1 MFTIQQGIPC
11 FTLTL
16 CASRRSFGPRTGHW
30 HVYAPRRV
38 CGGRHTKGDHPHV
51 VRLPS
56 RRSRWRRRHDRSR
69 RGGRILA
76 AKRREQTVHR
86 TAWAVRLA
94 RKHAD
99 RESHER
105 GIKCVQPPLLLHVPT
120 VRLTGFLFCSP
131 PSHRLQDDPIYGSPR
146 AEKRPQLQ
154 SGGTSHPRHRA
165 RLEHP
170 RQPRTHG
177 RNHVRGVSGACILHR
192 EHRRIKRVR
201 LKPLF
206 VRFGAVCDDLGK
218 PPSPL
223 GLPQGKVP
231 RWSLT

>member
-1 MFTIQQGIPC
+1 VFLKNNSHGREAYLRFDRDPTAHLDQPTRMVQYGGGMFTIQQGIPC
-11 FTLTL
+11 LTLTL

-105 GIKCVQPPLLLHVPT
+105 GIKCVQPPLSCMFLLY
-120 VRLTGFLFCSP
+120 
-131 PSHRLQDDPIYGSPR
+131 D
-146 AEKRPQLQ
+146 
-154 SGGTSHPRHRA
+154 
-165 RLEHP
+165 
-170 RQPRTHG
+170 
-177 RNHVRGVSGACILHR
+177 
-192 EHRRIKRVR
+192 
-201 LKPLF
+201 
-206 VRFGAVCDDLGK
+206 
-218 PPSPL
+218 
-223 GLPQGKVP
+223 
-231 RWSLT
+231 